1 MVPHRLLKTSHG
13 PRHAVCRCLAS
24 NVLESI
30 ETDPSQSQL
39 SLWKWAVSSTL
50 RVSLWGDSW
59 SRVTGRSGRSDM
71 ADQVIDGRLRTSLVQ
86 ESFQPEVTSQSILS
100 GEDETRQSQD
110 GVLPAVNA
118 RGETRSEQ
126 RRADSC
132 LLSCVR
138 LLQIMYIRARISG
151 RQGPPP
157 VPNPTVFGGIY
168 NRVFEA
174 DTCTRD
180 SQPQ

>member
-1 MVPHRLLKTSHG
+1 MGHGMQSVAALLRMSLNPLKPTHPKANSACGNGQCPPH
-13 PRHAVCRCLAS
+13 CEC
-24 NVLESI
+24 
-30 ETDPSQSQL
+30 
-39 SLWKWAVSSTL
+39 
-50 RVSLWGDSW
+50 LWGDSW

-118 RGETRSEQ
+118 RGETRPKQ

-132 LLSCVR
+132 LPSCVR

-157 VPNPTVFGGIY
+157 VPKPTVFGLIC
-168 NRVFEA
+168 NSLSR
-174 DTCTRD
+174 
-180 SQPQ
+180 S